1 MRGAECN
8 EDCGPHRVGPGRPQG
23 GVARRKLSWVAGVAP
38 RPGLRFCLP
47 AVPMVQ
53 AADARSGTHLCH
65 VSGAGLHR
73 TGMRTILCD
82 PEMSTILQVVF
93 GVSGKQPTEMAVI
106 EDDDMV
112 EQLSSHAAHKT
123 LRDISGEGSRLQ
135 LM

>member
-1 MRGAECN
+1 MRGAGRN
-8 EDCGPHRVGPGRPQG
+8 EDCGPIVSVPGDARAGLP
-23 GVARRKLSWVAGVAP
+23 RRKLSWVAGVAP

-53 AADARSGTHLCH
+53 AANARSGTHPCQ

-73 TGMRTILCD
+73 TGMRTILCE

-123 LRDISGEGSRLQ
+123 LRDIIGEGSRLQ